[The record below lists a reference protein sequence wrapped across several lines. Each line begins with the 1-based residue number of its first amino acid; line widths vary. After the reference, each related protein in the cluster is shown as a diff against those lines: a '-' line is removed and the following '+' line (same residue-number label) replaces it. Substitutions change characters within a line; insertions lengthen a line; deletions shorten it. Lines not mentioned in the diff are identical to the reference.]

1 MTIFKIGSYEGCYR
15 KKTLHKYDLLGSLIL
30 SIVLRVLYSVYL
42 HHIPSKDES

>member
-1 MTIFKIGSYEGCYR
+1 MTIFKIGSYEGCHR

-30 SIVLRVLYSVYL
+30 SIVLRVYL